1 LKPGFLDNRG
11 IPAIHQIVPD
21 PETLL
26 SLEIPEAAF
35 VLLQHLASN
44 NDGCSRARPAFLG
57 NLFGEHSN
65 PANGYSSTDPNAAR
79 FKEAITEHLL
89 AAWQWLLKE
98 GLLLPLPSN
107 VAGWVFVGSRGHEA
121 VSKEVF
127 DRYRR
132 AALLPQSILHSSI
145 SATALSAF
153 LRGEYDI
160 AVFASYRA
168 VEDTVRRVC
177 GFPNQLVGSPLMRKA
192 FDPNTGPLRD
202 ATAVAS
208 EQQAISDVYAGAM
221 GLFKNPTSH
230 RLNAFDSP
238 EQTVSLVLFAN
249 YLINLIYERASAN
262 GLAI

>member
-1 LKPGFLDNRG
+1 M
-11 IPAIHQIVPD
+11 PAIHQIVTD
-21 PETLL
+21 PEILL

-35 VLLQHLASN
+35 VLLKHLASN

-57 NLFGEHSN
+57 NLFSEVTN
-65 PANGYSSTDPNAAR
+65 PANGYISADLNAAR
-79 FKEAITEHLL
+79 LKEAITEHLL

-98 GLLLPLPSN
+98 GLLLPAPSN
-107 VAGWVFVGSRGHEA
+107 VAGWVFVGIKGHAAISE
-121 VSKEVF
+121 EVF
-127 DRYRR
+127 ERYRR

-192 FDPNTGPLRD
+192 FDPTSGPLRD
-202 ATAVAS
+202 AAAVAS

-221 GLFKNPTSH
+221 GLFKNPSSH

-249 YLINLIYERASAN
+249 YLINLVHERAAVN